1 MTVSIYLHKV
11 YQQLCNGEEIIQAEG
26 TTVNECLLYMIE
38 KYPDLKKAVFTG
50 KDKLHP
56 LVEIYLNS
64 SSAYPDALKK
74 KVKDG
79 DKLHLIHTLAGG

>member
-1 MTVSIYLHKV
+1 MSIFIYLHKV
-11 YQQLCNGEEIIQAEG
+11 YQQYCNNEEKIEVEG
-26 TTVNECLLYMIE
+26 TTVNECLRHMTDM
-38 KYPDLKKAVFTG
+38 YPGLEKAVFSG
-50 KDKLHP
+50 EDKLHP

>member
-1 MTVSIYLHKV
+1 MSIFVYLNKV
-11 YQQLCNGEEIIQAEG
+11 YQQYCNNEETIKVEG
-26 TTVNECLLYMIE
+26 TTINECLHHMTHMYPELE
-38 KYPDLKKAVFTG
+38 KAIFSGEDR
-50 KDKLHP
+50 LHP

>member
-1 MTVSIYLHKV
+1 MT
-11 YQQLCNGEEIIQAEG
+11 
-26 TTVNECLLYMIE
+26 E
-38 KYPDLKKAVFTG
+38 KYPDVRKAIYTG

-56 LVEIYLNS
+56 LVEVYLNS

-79 DKLHLIHTLAGG
+79 DKMYIIHTLAGG

>member
-1 MTVSIYLHKV
+1 MAEIYP
-11 YQQLCNGEEIIQAEG
+11 EIGRVI
-26 TTVNECLLYMIE
+26 
-38 KYPDLKKAVFTG
+38 FTG
-50 KDKLHP
+50 QNKLHP

-64 SSAYPDALKK
+64 SSTYPDALKK

>member
-1 MTVSIYLHKV
+1 V
-11 YQQLCNGEEIIQAEG
+11 YQQHCNGEEMIKVEG
-26 TTVNECLLYMIE
+26 ATINECLLYLIDMYPELE
-38 KYPDLKKAVFTG
+38 KVIFTG
-50 KDKLHP
+50 KEKLHP

>member
-1 MTVSIYLHKV
+1 MSISICLHKV
-11 YQQLCNGEEIIQAEG
+11 YQRYCNDEETIDVEG
-26 TTVNECLLYMIE
+26 TTISECLYHMTE
-38 KYPDLKKAVFTG
+38 KYPDIEKAIFTG

-64 SSAYPDALKK
+64 SSTYPDALKK

>member
-1 MTVSIYLHKV
+1 MSISIYLHKI
-11 YQQLCNGEEIIQAEG
+11 YQQYCNGEEIIHVEG
-26 TTVNECLLYMIE
+26 NTVNECLNHMAEI
-38 KYPDLKKAVFTG
+38 YPEIGRVIFTG
-50 KDKLHP
+50 QNKLHP

-64 SSAYPDALKK
+64 SSTYPDALKK